1 MQLFPE
7 LIFLFILL
15 VWLIGLSLYTWRL
28 KNQYKVFLGSS
39 KQQTLSGFLESVS
52 SSLLHTEEK
61 LRDTTHRLEGLE
73 KENRFHIQKIGLLRF
88 NPFRDTGGDQSFVL
102 SLVDAYDTGVV
113 VSALYSRSGT
123 RWYAKKVV
131 NGKGEEYDLSAEEEK
146 AIKLAKTIKKP

>member
-1 MQLFPE
+1 
-7 LIFLFILL
+7 
-15 VWLIGLSLYTWRL
+15 
-28 KNQYKVFLGSS
+28 
-39 KQQTLSGFLESVS
+39 
-52 SSLLHTEEK
+52 
-61 LRDTTHRLEGLE
+61 
-73 KENRFHIQKIGLLRF
+73 
-88 NPFRDTGGDQSFVL
+88 VL